1 MSTLC
6 LIYSCIFVSSHSFS
20 FGFSHLPYAQSCFVA
35 RWICLLKLTKY
46 LYVSVEQAKEKACIR
61 QQSAPH
67 FNLGRRMTTRM
78 QFGAFSN
85 IFPGLRPGHYFLC
98 WWCLVVYLISSLT
111 KLAIIKHKINLL
123 TWISWINL
131 AIEIRF
137 IFVKSKRYFYNLKCW
152 FYSMLKEDTMIIH
165 YCD

>member
-1 MSTLC
+1 MYLNQLHVQCIIQCSTSFNYFILLTLCFIKLFLVSTLC

-20 FGFSHLPYAQSCFVA
+20 FGFSHLPYAQSCFVG
-35 RWICLLKLTKY
+35 RWICLLKLIKY

-123 TWISWINL
+123 T
-131 AIEIRF
+131 F
-137 IFVKSKRYFYNLKCW
+137 IVK
-152 FYSMLKEDTMIIH
+152 
-165 YCD
+165 

>member
-1 MSTLC
+1 MFHIAFLVSTLC

-20 FGFSHLPYAQSCFVA
+20 FGFSHLPYTQSCFVA
-35 RWICLLKLTKY
+35 QWICLLKLTKY

-85 IFPGLRPGHYFLC
+85 IFPGLRPSHYFLC
-98 WWCLVVYLISSLT
+98 WWCLVVYLIFNLT
-111 KLAIIKHKINLL
+111 NLAIII
-123 TWISWINL
+123 
-131 AIEIRF
+131 
-137 IFVKSKRYFYNLKCW
+137 YFTKFLKW
-152 FYSMLKEDTMIIH
+152 YGQT
-165 YCD
+165 